1 MKVLITGGAGFIGS
15 NIAEKLLKDGHSV
28 VVIDN
33 LSTGREENIFPSVKF
48 YKIDIQDKAI
58 EDIFKEEKP
67 DIVSHHAAQIDV
79 RKSVADP
86 IFDASANI
94 MGSINILENCMKFGV
109 KKVIFASS
117 GGVVYGEQKT
127 FPASESHPN
136 YPICPYGV
144 AKLTVE
150 HYLYYYHFVYKLPYI
165 CLRYANVYG
174 PRQNPFG
181 EAGVV
186 AIFTQKM
193 LNNQQVIINGDGE
206 QTRDYVY
213 IDDVVN
219 ANILAMNHPS
229 SDIFN
234 IGTGIETNVNQIFDE
249 LKRLTN
255 YKLDRV
261 YGPAKDGEQR
271 RSVLE
276 CSKAKTVL
284 NWIPKTT
291 LIDGLSKTVEY
302 FRLKESGT

>member
-33 LSTGREENIFPSVKF
+33 LSTGRKENIFPDVKF
-48 YKIDIQDKAI
+48 YKTDAQDKSI
-58 EDIFKEEKP
+58 EDIFKKEKP
-67 DIVSHHAAQIDV
+67 DIVSHHSAQIDV

-86 IFDASANI
+86 IFDAYANI
-94 MGSINILENCMKFGV
+94 IGSINILENCVKFGV
-109 KKVIFASS
+109 KKVVFASS

-127 FPASESHPN
+127 FPASENHPN

-150 HYLYYYHFVYKLPYI
+150 HYLYYYHFVHKLPYI

-186 AIFTQKM
+186 AIFIQKM
-193 LNNQQVIINGDGE
+193 LNNEQVIINGDGE
-206 QTRDYVY
+206 QTRDYIY

-219 ANILAMNHPS
+219 ANILAMNYPS

-255 YKLDRV
+255 YKLNKT
-261 YGPAKDGEQR
+261 YGHSKDGEQR

-276 CSKAKTVL
+276 CSKAKAML
-284 NWIPKTT
+284 NWMPKTT
-291 LIDGLSKTVEY
+291 LIDGLTKTVEY
-302 FRLKESGT
+302 FAIMQTK